1 MMILRGLGVC
11 CILALSAC
19 SLVSESEVSVY
30 RPFETHALQAHG
42 RWAFSG
48 RLAVADERES
58 FSASVNWRHLGGR
71 DDIELLGPLA
81 QGRLAISVVDGAV
94 TIDDGEN
101 RQEFYGSAE
110 QVLSERLGVVMPVD
124 SLRYWVFGILDPG
137 LQGVELDAGFMQAGW
152 RVTFRDVYKV
162 ASDSLP
168 KKINIEKDRT
178 KIKLIV
184 DQWDLS

>member
-1 MMILRGLGVC
+1 MIRRGLGLC

-30 RPFETHALQAHG
+30 RRFETQSLQAHD

-48 RLAVADERES
+48 RLAVVDERES
-58 FSASVNWRHLGGR
+58 FSASVNWQHQGAR

-81 QGRLAISVVDGAV
+81 QGRLTISVVGGTV

-110 QVLSERLGVVMPVD
+110 QILSERLGVVMPVN
-124 SLRYWVFGILDPG
+124 SLRYWVFGVLDPG
-137 LQGVELDAGFMQAGW
+137 LQSVELDTGFMQAGW
-152 RVTFRDVYKV
+152 RVTFKDVYKV
-162 ASDSLP
+162 ESESLP
-168 KKINIEKDRT
+168 KKISIEKDLT